1 MRVMI
6 FGTFDH
12 LHDGHRFLIHEGLRR
27 GSLVVVV
34 ARDHNVASIKGRT
47 PDQSESER
55 MRAIQEEF
63 PSIMVTLGDAT
74 DFYAPLTNFKPDLLL
89 FGYDQR
95 LPPGLTERMIQIPIE
110 RAGSYKPDVMKS
122 SKRRQT

>member
-63 PSIMVTLGDAT
+63 PSIMVTLGDGEST
-74 DFYAPLTNFKPDLLL
+74 L
-89 FGYDQR
+89 FGLEYLDRGYEQFEIR
-95 LPPGLTERMIQIPIE
+95 LRKLGAKIKRIE
-110 RAGSYKPDVMKS
+110 
-122 SKRRQT
+122 QN